1 MSNIKTLFAGIS
13 ILFLSMNLAFAQN
26 AEEIKKVLEPTYET
40 WKLSDKVQIFNPENL
55 YDFING
61 GADNYLSYDFQDLT
75 VFTYERG
82 DKYITLEVYRHK
94 GLPQAFG
101 IYSSEKPSDAK
112 FEKIG
117 VQGYVGEGICNF
129 YAGNYYIKISTHE
142 SASEIPALIH
152 NIATDVAQKLVK
164 NPESPKALLAFPSID
179 KISNSESYTNTNFLG
194 YESLHSAYL
203 SVYKKGDKTF
213 KGFIIELP
221 TTDAAKNMIT
231 AYTKAI
237 KTSFAGNEG
246 VFQFKDPYNGEI
258 QMQWKGNYIWG
269 IVNEQ
274 KAKIKE
280 NYLELIRIN
289 LFGK

>member
-1 MSNIKTLFAGIS
+1 
-13 ILFLSMNLAFAQN
+13 
-26 AEEIKKVLEPTYET
+26 
-40 WKLSDKVQIFNPENL
+40 
-55 YDFING
+55 
-61 GADNYLSYDFQDLT
+61 
-75 VFTYERG
+75 
-82 DKYITLEVYRHK
+82 VYRHK

-101 IYSSEKPSDAK
+101 IYSSEKPSDAQ
-112 FEKIG
+112 FENIG
-117 VQGYVGEGICNF
+117 VQGYLGTDMCNF

-142 SASEIPALIH
+142 SASEISSLLRS
-152 NIATDVAQKLVK
+152 IATDVAQKLVK

-179 KISNSESYTNTNFLG
+179 KIANSESYTNANFLG

-203 SVYKKGDKTF
+203 SGYKKGDKTF
-213 KGFIIELP
+213 KLFIIELP

-231 AYTKAI
+231 AYAKAI
-237 KTSFAGNEG
+237 KTNFAGNEG
-246 VFQFKDPYNGEI
+246 QFMFKDPYNGDI

-280 NYLELIRIN
+280 NYLEQIRVS

>member
-1 MSNIKTLFAGIS
+1 MNNIKCLFAGIYIIS
-13 ILFLSMNLAFAQN
+13 LSVNLALAQS
-26 AEEIKKVLEPTYET
+26 AEEIKKNLESSYQD
-40 WKLSDKVQIFNPENL
+40 WKLSEKVQTFNPENL

-61 GADNYLSYDFQDLT
+61 GADNYLSYNFQELS

-101 IYSSEKPSDAK
+101 IYSSEKPSDAQ

-117 VQGYVGEGICNF
+117 VQGYVGAGICNF
-129 YAGNYYIKISTHE
+129 YTGNYYIKISTHE
-142 SASEIPALIH
+142 SASEIPALLRSM
-152 NIATDVAQKLVK
+152 ATDVAQKLVK
-164 NPESPKALLAFPSID
+164 VPQAPKALHAFPSIGR
-179 KISNSESYTNTNFLG
+179 IPNSESFTNTNFLG

-203 SVYKKGDKTF
+203 SGYKKGDKTF
-213 KGFIIELP
+213 KLFIIELP

-231 AYTKAI
+231 AYAKAI
-237 KTSFAGNEG
+237 KTNFTGNEG
-246 VFQFKDPYNGEI
+246 VFQFKDPYNGNI

-274 KAKIKE
+274 KVKIKE
-280 NYLELIRIN
+280 NYLELIQTN